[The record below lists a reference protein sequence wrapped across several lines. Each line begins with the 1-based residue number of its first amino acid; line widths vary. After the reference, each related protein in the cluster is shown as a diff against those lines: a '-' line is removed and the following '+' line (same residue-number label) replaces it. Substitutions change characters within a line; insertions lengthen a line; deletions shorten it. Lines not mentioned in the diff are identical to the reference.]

1 MMSERSKE
9 FVFELAIPAIPGE
22 VGDIGRQ
29 HVVLEGIMEAKG
41 VNNQQMAGEC
51 NLSLTLINPHEEIA
65 EINENVDVIENYL
78 RAKEAEAIEQNMK
91 KAYEKKATKD
101 QSVNKYEKK
110 MKKTG
115 IIQSRHE

>member
-1 MMSERSKE
+1 MNSSSTKFPSKKAYGNTSCKKFDSNKKE
-9 FVFELAIPAIPGE
+9 IQKKEEKLMPNHQ
-22 VGDIGRQ
+22 DWQR
-29 HVVLEGIMEAKG
+29 MEKTHKKLNR
-41 VNNQQMAGEC
+41 VNICKLQ
-51 NLSLTLINPHEEIA
+51 
-65 EINENVDVIENYL
+65 
-78 RAKEAEAIEQNMK
+78 QNMK